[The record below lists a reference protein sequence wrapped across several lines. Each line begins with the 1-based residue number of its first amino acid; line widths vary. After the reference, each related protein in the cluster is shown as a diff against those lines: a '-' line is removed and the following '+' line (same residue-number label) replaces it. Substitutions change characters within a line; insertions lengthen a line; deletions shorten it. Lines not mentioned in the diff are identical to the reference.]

1 MKIHQIVFSPTGGTE
16 KVCQYLCEGLGGET
30 VFTDLCLRADRLQV
44 PSIEADDVAVIA
56 MPVFAGRVPAVT
68 VERLRGIDSCG
79 ARCVVVA
86 VYGNRA
92 YDDALLEMCDVAAGM
107 GFRVVA
113 AVGAV
118 AEHSIARVY
127 GTGRPD
133 AADRDELAGFGR
145 CVREKLEGAVG
156 PDTLCVPGNRP
167 YRPLQ
172 KGPAPQAD
180 GRCTGCGACSALC
193 PVGAIPSDNPGGV
206 SEELCISCMRCVS
219 VCPNKA
225 RSIGPVEAMVTERLK
240 PLCTVRK
247 RNELFV

>member
-1 MKIHQIVFSPTGGTE
+1 
-16 KVCQYLCEGLGGET
+16 
-30 VFTDLCLRADRLQV
+30 
-44 PSIEADDVAVIA
+44 
-56 MPVFAGRVPAVT
+56 
-68 VERLRGIDSCG
+68 
-79 ARCVVVA
+79 
-86 VYGNRA
+86 
-92 YDDALLEMCDVAAGM
+92 MCDVAAGM